1 MNSQNIAGFTDKQVL
16 FYSSSS
22 ISIFT
27 PEPGRAVSV
36 GKNEKSSICQLEND
50 FSAKLDEN
58 LLPSKPSRN
67 WDSFASLKPDKS
79 SFLLSSPLSF
89 NPKKLT

>member
-1 MNSQNIAGFTDKQVL
+1 MNFQNIAGFTDKQVL

-58 LLPSKPSRN
+58 LLTPFKTFKELR
-67 WDSFASLKPDKS
+67 LI
-79 SFLLSSPLSF
+79 LLLP
-89 NPKKLT
+89 